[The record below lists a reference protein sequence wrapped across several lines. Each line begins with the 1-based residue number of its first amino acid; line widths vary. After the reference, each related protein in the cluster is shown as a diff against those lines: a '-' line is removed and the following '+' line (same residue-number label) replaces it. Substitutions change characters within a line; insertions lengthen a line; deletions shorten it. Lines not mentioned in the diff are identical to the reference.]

1 MGEGNIWK
9 PGARNRRVVF
19 QVARAV
25 FNAAAHD
32 QLIACNPYVG
42 REVAAV
48 LSPEGHCPEWC
59 RRPRWWRTSTGVTAT
74 S

>member
-42 REVAAV
+42 VK
-48 LSPEGHCPEWC
+48 LPPC
-59 RRPRWWRTSTGVTAT
+59 
-74 S
+74 